1 MSDGDVSRALAI
13 LRDLYPS
20 VQTVEEFAA
29 AVSFSGGGRPAVVEP
44 ADGSRFRS
52 LARGLIV
59 CEEKPLRQQPR
70 REEVCTLPEILAYV
84 LNNMVRK
91 RRRNVLRF
99 GYLFTNQ
106 AGDADPFKFHG
117 TITQSPAF
125 IHGSDFWRKVSQRL
139 GTDLTQ
145 HLLQSC
151 AVFVVAPPTC
161 LFQVC
166 GVPIYDRVSIKTG
179 SSFFLCTMAPRPAP
193 PTPQGANRDVLRT
206 SRRRKVQAKKR
217 KREEKGEGL
226 PRKRRR
232 CEKTYCPQSASHSS
246 VQSEPPQTVAT
257 ETSQG
262 HLSWKADAQPPPRPI
277 LCLIRVLRML
287 YSGQGM
293 RNFQL
298 NRKLKGG
305 AGVPCG
311 LQGSDLVRVV
321 FLQGE
326 SYLNGEAA
334 KPKKLPRRF
343 FSMVP
348 LFSRLLQRHRKCPYA
363 YFLRKKCSGSLGSPL
378 ASHCPPYRVYL
389 FLRESLGYV
398 VPDELWGS
406 DQNRLLFLARVK
418 QFLRLGKFEGLSLA
432 QVVWRM
438 KVGSCGWLGRGAAR
452 CPSEH
457 RYREWILGQ
466 FLAWLL
472 DSYVLGLVRAFFYVT
487 ESMGQKQ
494 ALRFYTQQVWTRLR
508 DQAFRELLS
517 KGRWKPLSPQ
527 QLAALPKS
535 TVTSRIRFIP
545 KANGMRPITRLVGRD
560 AATKHFQSSV
570 RDLRDVLGVC
580 VKSSPSLLGSTVW
593 GRQDI
598 HRVLKSVALHQKS
611 NPTPLYFVKV
621 DVSGAYDSLP
631 HDKLL
636 QVVSEALHPVLDL
649 HFSIRH
655 FTKVWE
661 ESLHGVRRQ
670 FCTRAGALESTN
682 MKGFVMEEQ
691 QSGKLHHAVLVEKF
705 NLTDV
710 TGRGILQFFRQ
721 MLTSCV
727 IRYGKRTFQQVCGV
741 PQGFVVSAMLC
752 NLCYGHMEN
761 TLLGHVTERGGCLMR
776 LVDDFLLITPKLH
789 KALTF
794 LRRLLNGVPQ
804 YGCVVNPQKVAVNF
818 PPGEEMGGEGVRVL
832 PQHCLFPWCGLLV
845 DTNTLDVSNDY
856 SSYAGLSLRYSLTIG
871 YAHSA
876 ASFMQKKLMS
886 ILRLKCDAIFLDLA
900 MNSLECVFKN
910 LYKIVLLQAMR
921 FHVCVRALPL
931 GQNVETNP
939 SFFMRIIWSMVKL
952 TSGCIQ
958 QSNQGNGVDSGSCVP
973 YEAVELLFCLAF
985 EVVFLRHR
993 PCYRCLLPCLRRR
1006 KWRQQRVLRGVRLAR
1021 VRQAATPRIPSDFTA
1036 IRL

>member
-1 MSDGDVSRALAI
+1 NMSDGDVSRALAI

-560 AATKHFQSSV
+560 ALFLVCLMFFQHFQSSV

-670 FCTRAGALESTN
+670 FCTRVFQLDRCDRPRHPAVFQTDADLLRHSLR
-682 MKGFVMEEQ
+682 EEV
-691 QSGKLHHAVLVEKF
+691 SLSLNETPYLSSRS
-705 NLTDV
+705 LTD
-710 TGRGILQFFRQ
+710 ILLF
-721 MLTSCV
+721 
-727 IRYGKRTFQQVCGV
+727 RTFQQVCGV

-973 YEAVELLFCLAF
+973 TNTPIFLICQICLSDYVLFA
-985 EVVFLRHR
+985 
-993 PCYRCLLPCLRRR
+993 PG